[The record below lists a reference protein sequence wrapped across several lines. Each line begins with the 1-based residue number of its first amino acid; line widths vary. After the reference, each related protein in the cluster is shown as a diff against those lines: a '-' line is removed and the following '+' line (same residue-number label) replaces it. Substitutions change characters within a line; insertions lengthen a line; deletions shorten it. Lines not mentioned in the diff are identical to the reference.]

1 MKLANN
7 QDKIKTVVAE
17 KRQAPEKENG
27 GQKEVSTWAMVT
39 GNHPANTR
47 ANMIL
52 DRLGVGSEWAKSPAE
67 WDSGWMGKDQ

>member
-27 GQKEVSTWAMVT
+27 GQKEVST
-39 GNHPANTR
+39 
-47 ANMIL
+47 
-52 DRLGVGSEWAKSPAE
+52 
-67 WDSGWMGKDQ
+67 